1 MCYVIWELKKKTTK
15 QNNWQK
21 GKQHFKKMLKEIL
34 SNGLMT
40 GPWPYGEDGR
50 EGSPEQGTGF
60 MCFMRWSIWKESGKG
75 NLLIGLL
82 KGPPIKDRRT
92 FGYPFFIYIY
102 SYFEIEV
109 VGKSARNNPVRY
121 CGWFLVRCFSKEF
134 ERMAREVMDICLWVL
149 KESKKSRFDS
159 CSVSNS
165 ILIMYHLDITFRDC
179 RAHIF
184 SDNLSQHVSK

>member
-1 MCYVIWELKKKTTK
+1 
-15 QNNWQK
+15 
-21 GKQHFKKMLKEIL
+21 MLKEIL

-40 GPWPYGEDGR
+40 GPYGEDGR

-60 MCFMRWSIWKESGKG
+60 MCFMSWSIWKESGKG

-92 FGYPFFIYIY
+92 FGYPFFLYIY

-109 VGKSARNNPVRY
+109 LGKSARNNPVRY

>member
-1 MCYVIWELKKKTTK
+1 
-15 QNNWQK
+15 
-21 GKQHFKKMLKEIL
+21 MLKEIL

-40 GPWPYGEDGR
+40 GPYGEDGR
-50 EGSPEQGTGF
+50 EVEGRRTRTGDRF
-60 MCFMRWSIWKESGKG
+60 HVFHELKY
-75 NLLIGLL
+75 L
-82 KGPPIKDRRT
+82 KGIRKGKSVNWPTERASNQKQT
-92 FGYPFFIYIY
+92 HLWLPFFIYIY

-109 VGKSARNNPVRY
+109 VGKSPRNNPVRY
-121 CGWFLVRCFSKEF
+121 CGWFWVRCFSKEF

-149 KESKKSRFDS
+149 KESNKSRFDS